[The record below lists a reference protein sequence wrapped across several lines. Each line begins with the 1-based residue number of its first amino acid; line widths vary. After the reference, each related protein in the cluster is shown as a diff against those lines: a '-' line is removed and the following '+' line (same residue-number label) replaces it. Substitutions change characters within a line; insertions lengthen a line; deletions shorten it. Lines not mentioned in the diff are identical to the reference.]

1 MDKIEHVT
9 YGTDDAD
16 PNNIDEATKRRKRM
30 WARLEAKI
38 TILSVSSM
46 IIAGIVVAR
55 FIIDLINDAL

>member
-16 PNNIDEATKRRKRM
+16 PKNIDEATKRRKRM

-46 IIAGIVVAR
+46 IIAGIVMAR
-55 FIIDLINDAL
+55 FILDLINDAL